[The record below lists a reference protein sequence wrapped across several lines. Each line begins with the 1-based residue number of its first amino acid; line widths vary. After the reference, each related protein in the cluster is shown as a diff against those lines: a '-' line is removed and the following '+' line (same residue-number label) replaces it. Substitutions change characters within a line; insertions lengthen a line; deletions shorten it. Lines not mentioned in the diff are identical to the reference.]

1 MRELLVD
8 DRRETGED
16 GRERRYRYYVLVGEL
31 PLGGLSCESYGVKI
45 VGEDGEEASAPDI
58 TVSAARIDALVELLC
73 RNAVSPVSLRDVLD
87 DWL

>member
-16 GRERRYRYYVLVGEL
+16 GRECRYRYYILVGEM
-31 PLGGLSCESYGVKI
+31 PLGGLSCESYGVKV
-45 VGEDGEEASAPDI
+45 VGEDGEEASVPDI
-58 TVSAARIDALVELLC
+58 TVSAGRIDALLELLS
-73 RNAVSPVSLRDVLD
+73 RNSVSPAALRDVID